1 MTTLLI
7 TGATGNVGGRVTEQL
22 IAAGHRPRVLARD
35 AAKARA
41 RFGDRVDVAGGDLA
55 DAASLHAALDGV
67 ERVFSVNVGP
77 EIAGRDLAL
86 ATAARAAGVRHLVKL
101 SSFGA
106 QRDQSGLGAWH
117 AQGEASM
124 RASGVAWTFVRPGAF
139 MTNCL
144 AWAPTIKAQGAVF
157 SATRDGRLASIDT
170 DDVAAVSVAALT
182 QSGHEGR
189 AYDLT
194 GYEALS
200 HSEMAAAI
208 GRAIGRTLVVRPI
221 TDENVRENLA
231 RSGMPPAIVD
241 ALAEFPRLIRAG
253 GMATITDDFERV
265 LGRKP
270 RSFAAW
276 ADTNAALFR

>member
-22 IAAGHRPRVLARD
+22 IAAGCRPRVLVRD

-41 RFGDRVDVAGGDLA
+41 RFGDQVDVVTGDLA
-55 DAASLHAALDGV
+55 EASSLHAALDGV
-67 ERVFSVNVGP
+67 ERVFVVNVGP
-77 EIAGRDLAL
+77 EIAARDLAL
-86 ATAARAAGVRHLVKL
+86 AMAARAAGVRHLVKL

-106 QRDQSGLGAWH
+106 QRDTSGLGAWH
-117 AQGEASM
+117 AQGEAGI
-124 RASGVAWTFVRPGAF
+124 RASGIAWTFVRPGAF

-157 SATRDGRLASIDT
+157 SATADGRLASIDT

-194 GYEALS
+194 GHEALT
-200 HSEMAAAI
+200 HAQMAAAI
-208 GRAIGRTLVVRPI
+208 GKAIGRTLVVRAI

-231 RSGMPPAIVD
+231 RTGMPPAIVD
-241 ALAEFPRLIRAG
+241 ALAEFPRMIRAG
-253 GMATITDDFERV
+253 AMATVTDDFERV

>member
-22 IAAGHRPRVLARD
+22 IASGWRPRVLARD

-41 RFGDRVDVAGGDLA
+41 RFGDRVDVVTGDLS
-55 DAASLHAALDGV
+55 DASTLRAALDGV
-67 ERVFSVNVGP
+67 ERIFAVNVGP
-77 EIAGRDLAL
+77 EIAARDRAL
-86 ATAARAAGVRHLVKL
+86 ATAARTAGVRHLVKL

-106 QRDQSGLGAWH
+106 QRDTSGLGAWH
-117 AQGEASM
+117 AQGEAGM
-124 RASGVAWTFVRPGAF
+124 RASGVAWTFVRPGSF

-144 AWAPTIKAQGAVF
+144 GWAPSIKAQGVVF
-157 SATRDGRLASIDT
+157 SATADGRLASIDT

-194 GYEALS
+194 GDEALT
-200 HSEMAAAI
+200 HTQMAALIGKAI
-208 GRAIGRTLVVRPI
+208 GRSLSVRPI
-221 TDENVRENLA
+221 TDENVRENLV

-241 ALAEFPRLIRAG
+241 ALAEFPRMIRAG
-253 GMATITDDFERV
+253 AMATITDDFERV

-276 ADTNAALFR
+276 ADTHAALFR